1 MKIRL
6 PSDISFRLVFYFVC
20 AEITSGAILCLIYC
34 ALHAFG
40 AAKNTDGLMTI
51 LLWGIPF
58 VILVALFFALYSLGL
73 HRRLKRF
80 KEYVDRVSEGDYSRR
95 DQPSGHDE
103 IAQITQSIERMVM
116 ALQESFE
123 KQKADERAKT
133 EIISSI
139 SHDLK
144 TPITA
149 ITGYSDLIRTNI
161 YTNPAACEEYTD
173 IMSQTCQ
180 IMRRQINQMLEYCRL
195 QYKEIILDTQLIRLY
210 DLVSQVLI
218 DFIPRLEK
226 EGIAFSIVQ
235 VHENLHVRVDVKL
248 FIRMLQNLIQNG
260 IQYGKSGKRIVIE
273 LDRVVTVIKIRVIN
287 FGEKIGEEDLPNL
300 FERFY
305 RAEKSRSSYAGGM
318 GMGLA
323 IAKSIAELHGGTIQV
338 ESDDNRTF
346 FEIILPDSLA

>member
-1 MKIRL
+1 LRIRL

-20 AEITSGAILCLIYC
+20 AEITSGAILCLIYY
-34 ALHAFG
+34 ALHVFD
-40 AAKNTDGLMTI
+40 AAKDTDGPMTI
-51 LLWGIPF
+51 LLWGVPF

-73 HRRLKRF
+73 YRRLKRF
-80 KEYVDRVSEGDYSRR
+80 KEYVERVSEGDYSRR
-95 DQPSGHDE
+95 DQPNGNDE
-103 IAQITQSIERMVM
+103 IAQITQSIEMMVI

-338 ESDDNRTF
+338 ESDDSRTF
-346 FEIILPDSLA
+346 FEIILPNSLA